1 MDAGAGRKEKRFP
14 QALVSSDNSLVSQQI
29 SH

>member
-14 QALVSSDNSLVSQQI
+14 AVPVSSDNSLVSQQI
-29 SH
+29 RR